1 VTPADAVADDSV
13 GPLYDFSENCYAAVV
28 FSHQALEAFANP
40 RLAETIAAE
49 TGATVVD
56 EPF

>member
-1 VTPADAVADDSV
+1 V